1 MITLKFLIQNKII
14 GTEHLFASTTSNASL
29 LDFNEM
35 PTSPIP
41 GLNKVTDFQFIQDTT
56 KSLASVYL
64 HSSNRLSRSKLSER
78 TKSSDFLPIELK
90 EAQNQGMEDL
100 ILVSENKLDVVSH
113 SRPSWLPPKDRQ
125 EKKAS

>member
-1 MITLKFLIQNKII
+1 
-14 GTEHLFASTTSNASL
+14 
-29 LDFNEM
+29 M

-125 EKKAS
+125 EKSFMKGKLTKA